1 MKRCLGFAIILL
13 LLGAPALLA
22 QDHVEIGAFAD
33 YFCLDTTP
41 LENFA
46 GIGGRAAVGSRPTI
60 QLEAEMAYDFQRSY
74 TQTYSNGIST
84 ELVNT
89 KLRTR
94 SGFFGPKFQTGSE
107 PFRAF
112 VTGKVGFENFGVT
125 NNTATARGVP
135 RRRL

>member
-33 YFCLDTTP
+33 YFRLDTTP
-41 LENFA
+41 VENFA
-46 GIGGRAAVGSRPTI
+46 GIGGRAAVGVRPSI

-89 KLRTR
+89 KRRTLHG
-94 SGFFGPKFQTGSE
+94 SFGPKFQTGSGPIPSVCE
-107 PFRAF
+107 RKSR
-112 VTGKVGFENFGVT
+112 V
-125 NNTATARGVP
+125 
-135 RRRL
+135 